1 MAGNLAPLPAPDPD
15 GFPSAFVAGRVVA
28 LRIFVSGKTEPKARH
43 RSRVVNPKDGGKPWV
58 QTYPEAKTVNWEDR
72 VAGQAIAQIAGVTV
86 LGTGVDFVLPF
97 AGRVLISL
105 RFNLHKPVSYSSA
118 VVDHLKRPDVD
129 NLAKAVLD
137 GLQKGRIMIEDN
149 LVTDLSV
156 RKRYVSP
163 GHPEGV
169 EIDLTAFG

>member
-1 MAGNLAPLPAPDPD
+1 
-15 GFPSAFVAGRVVA
+15 
-28 LRIFVSGKTEPKARH
+28 
-43 RSRVVNPKDGGKPWV
+43 V